1 MTAWNTLF
9 DQARSAFL
17 QQRSFER
24 AHTLGLSALTCL
36 GRHTLSGLLCAT
48 GQQFGDWSAAY
59 RLFERE
65 RLRSAVLWRVPLNRV
80 LENLPPAHP
89 VVALI
94 DDTLL
99 RKRGHRIAG
108 TSWRRDP
115 LGPHFADNFIWASRF
130 LQISLVLPEHPEA
143 PVSAARAIPVDL
155 LHAPSP
161 RKPSRRADPTG
172 PEWQSWRGGSAASA
186 ISRQGAQRLTHL
198 REAIDQF
205 ADGALR
211 PLLVCADATF
221 TNRTVLRDLPP
232 RTTLL
237 GRIRK
242 DARLYALPTSEE
254 ENQSCGR
261 GRRRCYGQR
270 LPTPEQL
277 RRDDSIRWKTVQAFA
292 AGNVF
297 DFDFKFITPLRWK
310 NAGGQRQLSLL
321 IVRPVAY
328 RLRQGAHLSYR
339 NPAYLICSDPTLSP
353 QKILQAYLW
362 RWEIELNFRDEKTLL
377 GLGQPQVRSDPS
389 VRTTA
394 TFFVFVYAL
403 LLLALENGHLTHSPL
418 PRPRWQ
424 RLRPPCPHSRITT
437 PQAISLL
444 RADLWASALHLQN
457 KSGFAAPHHPAT
469 KPLLFDNHLQSAV
482 LYASG

>member
-1 MTAWNTLF
+1 MTGWNALF
-9 DQARSAFL
+9 DQARPAFS
-17 QQRSFER
+17 QQRSFAR
-24 AHTLGLSALTCL
+24 ARTLGLSALTCL

-65 RLRSAVLWRVPLNRV
+65 RLQSEALWRVPLNRV
-80 LENLPPAHP
+80 LETLPPARP
-89 VVALI
+89 IVALI

-130 LQISLVLPEHPEA
+130 LQISLALPEHPEA

-161 RKPSRRADPTG
+161 RKPSRRADPAG
-172 PEWQSWRGGSAASA
+172 PEWQSWRAASAASA
-186 ISRQGAQRLTHL
+186 ISRCGAERRRHL
-198 REAIDQF
+198 RQAIDQF
-205 ADGALR
+205 ADGTSRA
-211 PLLVCADATF
+211 LLVCADATF

-242 DARLYALPTSEE
+242 DARLYARPTAEE
-254 ENQSCGR
+254 ENQGR
-261 GRRRCYGQR
+261 GRHRCYGQR
-270 LPTPEQL
+270 RPTPEQW
-277 RRDDSIRWKTVQAFA
+277 RRDKSIPWKTVHAFA
-292 AGNVF
+292 AGNVY
-297 DFDFKFITPLRWK
+297 DFDIKFITPLRWK
-310 NAGGQRQLSLL
+310 NAGGERQLSLL

-328 RLRQGAHLSYR
+328 RLRKGAHLSYR
-339 NPAYLICSDPTLSP
+339 KPAYLICSDP
-353 QKILQAYLW
+353 A
-362 RWEIELNFRDEKTLL
+362 
-377 GLGQPQVRSDPS
+377 

-403 LLLALENGHLTHSPL
+403 LLLALDNGHLTHSPL

-424 RLRPPCPHSRITT
+424 RWRPQRHPPRITT
-437 PQAISLL
+437 TQAISLL

-457 KSGFAAPHHPAT
+457 KNGFAAPDHPAA
-469 KPLLFDNHLQSAV
+469 KPLIIENHLQSAV

>member
-1 MTAWNTLF
+1 MTGWNALF
-9 DQARSAFL
+9 DQARCAFL

-24 AHTLGLSALTCL
+24 ARTLGLSVLTCL
-36 GRHTLSGLLCAT
+36 GRHTLSGLLCAS

-65 RLRSAVLWRVPLNRV
+65 RLRSAVLWRVPLHRV
-80 LENLPPAHP
+80 LETLPPARP

-115 LGPHFADNFIWASRF
+115 LGPHFADNFMWASRF
-130 LQISLVLPEHPEA
+130 LQISLALPEHPEA

-172 PEWQSWRGGSAASA
+172 PEWQSWRAASAASA
-186 ISRQGAQRLTHL
+186 ISRQGAQRLRHL

-205 ADGALR
+205 ADGAAR

-242 DARLYALPTSEE
+242 DARLYALPTTEE
-254 ENQSCGR
+254 ENQSC

-277 RRDDSIRWKTVQAFA
+277 RREDAVPWKTVQAFA
-292 AGNVF
+292 AGNVY
-297 DFDFKFITPLRWK
+297 DFDIKFITPLRWK
-310 NAGGQRQLSLL
+310 NAGGERQLSLL

-339 NPAYLICSDPTLSP
+339 HPAYLICSDPALTP
-353 QKILQAYLW
+353 QNILQAYLW

-403 LLLALENGHLTHSPL
+403 LLLALENGQLTHSPL
-418 PRPRWQ
+418 PRPLWQ
-424 RLRPPCPHSRITT
+424 RLRPQRPHPRITT

-444 RADLWASALHLQN
+444 RADLWASALHLPN
-457 KSGFAAPHHPAT
+457 KNGFAAPHHPAT
-469 KPLLFDNHLQSAV
+469 KPLLIHNHLQSAV

>member
-1 MTAWNTLF
+1 MAGWNALF
-9 DQARSAFL
+9 DQARAAFV

-24 AHTLGLSALTCL
+24 ARTFGVSALTCL
-36 GRHTLSGLLCAT
+36 GRRTLAGLLCAT
-48 GQQFGDWSAAY
+48 GQQFRDWSAAY

-65 RLRSAVLWRVPLNRV
+65 RLDGEALWRVPLRGV
-80 LENLPPAHP
+80 LETLPPTSP
-89 VVALI
+89 IVALI
-94 DDTLL
+94 DDTLI

-130 LQISLVLPEHPEA
+130 LQISLALPAHPEA

-161 RKPSRRADPTG
+161 RKPSRRANPTG
-172 PEWQSWRGGSAASA
+172 PEWQSWRAASAASA
-186 ISRQGAQRLTHL
+186 ISRRGAQRLTHL
-198 REAIDQF
+198 RHAIDQF
-205 ADGALR
+205 AGGATR

-221 TNRTVLRDLPP
+221 TNRTVLQDLPP

-242 DARLYALPTSEE
+242 DARLYALPTAQE
-254 ENQSCGR
+254 ENHGR

-270 LPTPEQL
+270 LPTPEQW
-277 RRDDSIRWKTVQAFA
+277 RREESIPWSTVQAFA
-292 AGNVF
+292 AGNVY
-297 DFDFKFITPLRWK
+297 DFDIKFITPLRWK
-310 NAGGQRQLSLL
+310 NAGGERQLSLL

-328 RLRQGAHLSYR
+328 RLRKGVHLSYR
-339 NPAYLICSDPTLSP
+339 NPAYLICSDHTLPP
-353 QKILQAYLW
+353 QQILQAYLW

-377 GLGQPQVRSDPS
+377 GFGQPQVRSDPA

-403 LLLALENGHLTHSPL
+403 LLLALENCHLTHRPL
-418 PRPRWQ
+418 PLPRWQ
-424 RLRPPCPHSRITT
+424 RLRPQRPHPRITT

-444 RADLWASALHLQN
+444 RADLWASALGLQN
-457 KSGFAAPHHPAT
+457 KNDFAALDHSAT
-469 KPLLFDNHLQSAV
+469 KSLLFQNNLQSAV